1 MLSPAELAN
10 INLLDILSKILKIQE
25 KNNMQLLRKEGEL
38 LFLIKDDPGQPVKN
52 YMNKSGM
59 SARWFNEIMKQ
70 LLASNLVSQETC
82 ETDGRRKLLS

>member
-10 INLLDILSKILKIQE
+10 INLLDILSKILIIQQ
-25 KNNMQLLRKEGEL
+25 KTNMQLLRKEGEL

-52 YMNKSGM
+52 YMTKSDM
-59 SARWFNEIMKQ
+59 SARWFNKIMKQ

-82 ETDGRRKLLS
+82 EIDCRRKLLS